1 MENPIKT
8 KIQTLLACAAF
19 ALAMLLTLS
28 LQLSTVFTGP
38 PVTQVSAGTVHSHFL
53 KSDGSLWAM
62 GWNGYGRS
70 AARCDKDLGETEPG
84 LAGL

>member
-1 MENPIKT
+1 MQNPIKT

-28 LQLSTVFTGP
+28 LQLSTVFAGP
-38 PVTQVSAGTVHSHFL
+38 PVTQVSAGTVHSLFL

-62 GWNGYGRS
+62 GWNGYGQFG
-70 AARCDKDLGETEPG
+70 DGTFNNQYFPEQIV
-84 LAGL
+84 